1 VSTLETAVLGVAFL
15 WMVAVSW
22 LGLWLGS
29 RLFFE
34 PYRRRADKA
43 SPLFYDERRIDFPR
57 YTRRRQ
63 VLARPLSD
71 PFLDRRRQIV
81 RWLEPI
87 WISVALLGGA
97 AIAVVGASVFK

>member
-1 VSTLETAVLGVAFL
+1 VSTWETAVLGIAFL
-15 WMVAVSW
+15 WILVVSW
-22 LGLWLGS
+22 LGVRLDA

-43 SPLFYDERRIDFPR
+43 SEPFYDETRLDFPF
-57 YTRRRQ
+57 YARRRQ

-87 WISVALLGGA
+87 WMAGALLGGVA
-97 AIAVVGASVFK
+97 NVLVGTGLFK